1 MNTQIRKSLNR
12 YHMISKKDFATS
24 GSIQQTAWLCLA
36 MLATVG
42 CSDFEAS
49 FSISENTRSLA
60 AEAQNGTGE
69 SPGVIALTEEKF
81 GNPQSLKAWT
91 KLPVNWGGTSVSVAA
106 VGSDGDA
113 GTSGES
119 AEVETADATETP
131 ESGDNKVTLQ
141 VPDESISL
149 PNTVSS
155 LLVSSGES
163 AGQSVAVTSWDAS
176 TGEAILATKL
186 VLSAGDQCT
195 LDAGKGL
202 QEGRVL
208 YMRHCSHCH
217 GTAGDGNGPTAQYLN
232 PRPRDYRHGVF
243 KFTSTNDMS
252 RASRND
258 LTRVL
263 RYGIPG
269 TYMPSF
275 LLMEDDEL
283 EAIVEYVR
291 FLAMRGEFERKLV
304 VELSSDY
311 SKDAMVSRIEG
322 GETRDEIVEEL
333 AEFLELDMPES
344 VDYVG
349 NDLQEIWTAAE
360 TEEARVI
367 PTVARVPDTAESR
380 RRGRELY
387 LSKTL
392 NCADCHGIDGA
403 GNGPQTMAFEKNPIT
418 NEKYSEPGL
427 HDVWD
432 NLNQPRNL
440 QAGIFR
446 GGRRPIDIF
455 CRVYSGIKGSRMPSF
470 KNTPHED
477 IWHIVN
483 YVLSLPFESDPG
495 ATGSLASSEVAGGAE
510 AGD

>member
-1 MNTQIRKSLNR
+1 
-12 YHMISKKDFATS
+12 
-24 GSIQQTAWLCLA
+24 
-36 MLATVG
+36 
-42 CSDFEAS
+42 
-49 FSISENTRSLA
+49 
-60 AEAQNGTGE
+60 
-69 SPGVIALTEEKF
+69 
-81 GNPQSLKAWT
+81 
-91 KLPVNWGGTSVSVAA
+91 
-106 VGSDGDA
+106 
-113 GTSGES
+113 
-119 AEVETADATETP
+119 
-131 ESGDNKVTLQ
+131 
-141 VPDESISL
+141 
-149 PNTVSS
+149 
-155 LLVSSGES
+155 
-163 AGQSVAVTSWDAS
+163 
-176 TGEAILATKL
+176 
-186 VLSAGDQCT
+186 
-195 LDAGKGL
+195 
-202 QEGRVL
+202 
-208 YMRHCSHCH
+208 MRHCSHCH

>member
-1 MNTQIRKSLNR
+1 
-12 YHMISKKDFATS
+12 
-24 GSIQQTAWLCLA
+24 
-36 MLATVG
+36 
-42 CSDFEAS
+42 
-49 FSISENTRSLA
+49 
-60 AEAQNGTGE
+60 
-69 SPGVIALTEEKF
+69 
-81 GNPQSLKAWT
+81 
-91 KLPVNWGGTSVSVAA
+91 
-106 VGSDGDA
+106 
-113 GTSGES
+113 
-119 AEVETADATETP
+119 
-131 ESGDNKVTLQ
+131 
-141 VPDESISL
+141 
-149 PNTVSS
+149 
-155 LLVSSGES
+155 
-163 AGQSVAVTSWDAS
+163 
-176 TGEAILATKL
+176 
-186 VLSAGDQCT
+186 
-195 LDAGKGL
+195 
-202 QEGRVL
+202 
-208 YMRHCSHCH
+208 
-217 GTAGDGNGPTAQYLN
+217 
-232 PRPRDYRHGVF
+232 
-243 KFTSTNDMS
+243 
-252 RASRND
+252 
-258 LTRVL
+258 
-263 RYGIPG
+263 
-269 TYMPSF
+269 
-275 LLMEDDEL
+275 
-283 EAIVEYVR
+283 
-291 FLAMRGEFERKLV
+291 
-304 VELSSDY
+304 
-311 SKDAMVSRIEG
+311 MVSRIEG

-367 PTVARVPDTAESR
+367 PTVARVPDSAESR